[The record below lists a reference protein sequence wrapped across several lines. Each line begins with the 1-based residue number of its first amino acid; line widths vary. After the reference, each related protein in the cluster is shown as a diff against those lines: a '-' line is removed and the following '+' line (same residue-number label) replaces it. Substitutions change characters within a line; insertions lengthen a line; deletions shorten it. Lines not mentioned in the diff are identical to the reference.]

1 MPQPKT
7 ESDPICPNGYQQ
19 MQLDR
24 ISEAAARFFN
34 QPPESTISHGY
45 FTDRKASMTTIL
57 ATGTLNI
64 TITYSPKKTD

>member
-1 MPQPKT
+1 MPHPKT
-7 ESDPICPNGYQQ
+7 ESDPIWPNGYQQ
-19 MQLDR
+19 MLLDR

-64 TITYSPKKTD
+64 TLNFSPKKTD

>member
-1 MPQPKT
+1 MN
-7 ESDPICPNGYQQ
+7 DPIWPNGYQQ

-57 ATGTLNI
+57 PTASLNI
-64 TITYSPKKTD
+64 TIRYTPKNTD